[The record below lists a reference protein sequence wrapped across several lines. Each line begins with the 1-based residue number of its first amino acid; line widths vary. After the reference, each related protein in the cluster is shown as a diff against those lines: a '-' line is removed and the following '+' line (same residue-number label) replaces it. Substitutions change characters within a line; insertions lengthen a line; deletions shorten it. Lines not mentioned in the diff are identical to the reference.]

1 MLFSIRS
8 WRQPM
13 PPPAEPAP
21 VLPEPPPPRVG
32 IALGGGA
39 ARGWAHIGVLRE
51 LAAHGIVPDVLAGTS
66 IGAVVGACL
75 AAGKLDELEGF
86 ARGLNRRSVLS
97 LMDLSLAGTGLIAG
111 TRLKRRLDRELGG
124 VAIENLGMPFAAVA
138 TEVGTGR
145 EIWLTRGDLIEAIH
159 ASYALPGIFQ
169 PVRVADRWLFDG
181 AMSNPVPVSVARA
194 LGADFVI
201 AVNLTSDLG
210 GPIGTPP
217 VDTTKDASVARLDDL
232 ADTIGL
238 ESSETPRP
246 SRQRLAFIRRRLFT
260 RRASG
265 APGIA
270 SVMVGAF
277 SIAQERISC
286 SRLAIDPPEV
296 MINARL
302 TSVGLFDFH
311 KADQLIE
318 YGRTAARRAL
328 PQIEAKLAALGQRR
342 RGL

>member
-1 MLFSIRS
+1 
-8 WRQPM
+8 M

-21 VLPEPPPPRVG
+21 ALPEPAPPRVG

-51 LAAHGIVPDVLAGTS
+51 LAVHGIVPEIVAGTS
-66 IGAVVGACL
+66 IGAVVGACY
-75 AAGKLDELEGF
+75 AAGKLDALEGF
-86 ARGLNRRSVLS
+86 ARGLNRRAVLR
-97 LMDLSLAGTGLIAG
+97 LMDLSFAGTGLISG
-111 TRLKRRLDRELGG
+111 TRLKRRLERELSGM
-124 VAIENLGMPFAAVA
+124 AIENLGMPFAAVA

-145 EIWLTRGDLIEAIH
+145 EICLARGDLVEAIH

-169 PVRVADRWLFDG
+169 PVRVAGRWLFDG

-194 LGADFVI
+194 IGADVVI

-210 GPIGTPP
+210 GPIGTPQI
-217 VDTTKDASVARLDDL
+217 DTMKDPSVARLDNL
-232 ADTIGL
+232 TDTIVL
-238 ESSETPRP
+238 ESIETSTP
-246 SRQRLAFIRRRLFT
+246 SRLAFIRRRLFQ

-286 SRLAIDPPEV
+286 SRLAIDPPDV
-296 MINARL
+296 IINARL

-318 YGRTAARRAL
+318 HGQAVARRAI
-328 PQIEAKLAALGQRR
+328 PQIEAKLAAVGQRR
-342 RGL
+342 LGH